1 VTTFFNFSTIY
12 TDTYTTNEPYVLV
25 VVEGSRSGADFVV
38 TIDQGLSTEISFETE
53 PCRNFNG
60 LGCRKHIVV
69 GPFVLRPG
77 KGNDLHTVH
86 VRARTGTLVDESPS
100 VLTIELLNNATQ
112 SGLSRT
118 VSSINRG
125 MGIETFQ
132 LYPKGVDKECVL
144 DAVSIPCPANVST
157 LELENVDPAQGHSL
171 CVATHSEPLPSC
183 YAWKGAS
190 HDPNANAQNN
200 FRLSLFPYSGGND
213 LIDFNTITTDASLLD
228 TFITVVP
235 PQQHASAFALFQF
248 HSTRVGCN
256 FIYTLD
262 GQPPVVVSVS
272 SPSSSSV
279 LHVLARLSNGAH
291 TLSVVAKCTNGTSL
305 VDGTPAVYSWHVQTT
320 TVSWE
325 TRTVTVTVQEEGEC
339 DV

>member
-1 VTTFFNFSTIY
+1 M
-12 TDTYTTNEPYVLV
+12 LV
-25 VVEGSRSGADFVV
+25 VVEGSRSGADFLV
-38 TIDQGLSTEISFETE
+38 TIDKGLSTEISFETE

-100 VLTIELLNNATQ
+100 VLTIELVNNATQ
-112 SGLSRT
+112 SGLSRV
-118 VSSINRG
+118 VSSSKIP
-125 MGIETFQ
+125 METFQ
-132 LYPKGVDKECVL
+132 LYPTGVDKTCVL

-157 LELENVDPAQGHSL
+157 LELENVDPAQDHAL
-171 CVATHSEPLPSC
+171 CVATHNEPLPSC

-190 HDPNANAQNN
+190 HDPNANMQDMW
-200 FRLSLFPYSGGND
+200 RLSAFPYSGVGD
-213 LIDFNTITTDASLLD
+213 QDDFNAITTDAALLD
-228 TFITVVP
+228 TFITVAP
-235 PQQHASAFALFQF
+235 PQQHASTFALFQF
-248 HSTRVGCN
+248 HSTRAGCS

-262 GQPPVVVSVS
+262 GRPPVVVSVS

-325 TRTVTVTVQEEGEC
+325 TRTVTVTVQNEGEC
-339 DV
+339 FF

>member
-1 VTTFFNFSTIY
+1 
-12 TDTYTTNEPYVLV
+12 
-25 VVEGSRSGADFVV
+25 
-38 TIDQGLSTEISFETE
+38 
-53 PCRNFNG
+53 
-60 LGCRKHIVV
+60 
-69 GPFVLRPG
+69 
-77 KGNDLHTVH
+77 
-86 VRARTGTLVDESPS
+86 VDESPS
-100 VLTIELLNNATQ
+100 VLTIELVNNATQ
-112 SGLSRT
+112 SGLSR
-118 VSSINRG
+118 VVSINSA
-125 MGIETFQ
+125 TFVQNFQ

-144 DAVSIPCPANVST
+144 DAVSIPCPANVSM
-157 LELENVDPAQGHSL
+157 LELENVDPAQDHSL
-171 CVATHSEPLPSC
+171 CVATHNEPLPSC

-213 LIDFNTITTDASLLD
+213 LIDFNTITTAASLLD

-235 PQQHASAFALFQF
+235 SQQHASAFALFQF

-262 GQPPVVVSVS
+262 GRPPVVVSVS

-339 DV
+339 FFEKL